1 MCTFLGTAG
10 KINEDDVSSN
20 AIKNSEIIFLE
31 GYLWDEG
38 DPKKAFNKAIN
49 NANKVAMSLSDL
61 FCVDRHKPHFLFQDG
76 DKTLEVLKDVNLD
89 LDKGSILTIKG
100 ASGSGKSTLLSLLGT
115 LDQPDSGEIV
125 IDNNNLK
132 TINNYDSI
140 RNKHIGFVF
149 QFHNLIAELNIVENV
164 TIPSLIAGKNND
176 SDYLNKLFEYFD
188 LSNRKK
194 SFPLDLSGGEKQRVS
209 VMRAIIN
216 KPSIIIA
223 DEPTGNLDEQNAIKM
238 IDLFQKLNNDFN
250 LTFVIA
256 THDEKVFSI
265 GDKKMNLYDG
275 TLLEL

>member
-1 MCTFLGTAG
+1 MILSAR
-10 KINEDDVSSN
+10 N
-20 AIKNSEIIFLE
+20 L
-31 GYLWDEG
+31 
-38 DPKKAFNKAIN
+38 KKT
-49 NANKVAMSLSDL
+49 
-61 FCVDRHKPHFLFQDG
+61 FQDG
-76 DKTLEVLKDVNLD
+76 DKTLQVLKDVNFD
-89 LDKGSILTIKG
+89 LEKGNILTIKG

-125 IDNNNLK
+125 INNNNLK

-149 QFHNLIAELNIVENV
+149 QFHNLIAELNIIENV
-164 TIPSLIAGKNND
+164 TIPTLIAGKNND
-176 SDYLNKLFEYFD
+176 TDYLNKLFEYFD
-188 LSNRKK
+188 LSDRKK

-216 KPSIIIA
+216 KPSIVIA
-223 DEPTGNLDEQNAIKM
+223 DEPTGNLDEKNAIKM
-238 IDLFQKLNNDFN
+238 INLFQKLNNDFD

-275 TLLEL
+275 TLIEL

>member
-1 MCTFLGTAG
+1 MILSARNIKKTF
-10 KINEDDVSSN
+10 K
-20 AIKNSEIIFLE
+20 
-31 GYLWDEG
+31 
-38 DPKKAFNKAIN
+38 
-49 NANKVAMSLSDL
+49 
-61 FCVDRHKPHFLFQDG
+61 DG
-76 DKTLEVLKDVNLD
+76 DKTLQVLKGVNFD
-89 LDKGSILTIKG
+89 LDKGNILTIKG

-125 IDNNNLK
+125 INNNNLK

-164 TIPSLIAGKNND
+164 TIPTLIAGKNSD

-188 LSNRKK
+188 LSDRKK

-216 KPSIIIA
+216 KPSIVIA
-223 DEPTGNLDEQNAIKM
+223 DEPTGNLDEKNAIKM
-238 IDLFQKLNNDFN
+238 INLFQKLNNDFD

-265 GDKKMNLYDG
+265 GDKKMKLYDG
-275 TLLEL
+275 KLLEL

>member
-1 MCTFLGTAG
+1 MILSAR
-10 KINEDDVSSN
+10 N
-20 AIKNSEIIFLE
+20 L
-31 GYLWDEG
+31 
-38 DPKKAFNKAIN
+38 KKT
-49 NANKVAMSLSDL
+49 
-61 FCVDRHKPHFLFQDG
+61 FQDG
-76 DKTLEVLKDVNLD
+76 DKTLQVLKDVNFD
-89 LDKGSILTIKG
+89 LDKGNILTIKG

-125 IDNNNLK
+125 INNNNLK

-149 QFHNLIAELNIVENV
+149 QFHNLIAELNIIENV
-164 TIPSLIAGKNND
+164 TIPTLIAGKNND
-176 SDYLNKLFEYFD
+176 TDYLNKLFEYFD
-188 LSNRKK
+188 LSDRKK

-216 KPSIIIA
+216 KPSIVIA
-223 DEPTGNLDEQNAIKM
+223 DEPTGNLDEKNAIKM
-238 IDLFQKLNNDFN
+238 INLFQKLNNDFD

-275 TLLEL
+275 TLIEL

>member
-1 MCTFLGTAG
+1 MILSARNIKKTF
-10 KINEDDVSSN
+10 K
-20 AIKNSEIIFLE
+20 
-31 GYLWDEG
+31 
-38 DPKKAFNKAIN
+38 
-49 NANKVAMSLSDL
+49 
-61 FCVDRHKPHFLFQDG
+61 DG
-76 DKTLEVLKDVNLD
+76 DKTLQVLKGVNFD
-89 LDKGSILTIKG
+89 LDKGNILTIKG

-125 IDNNNLK
+125 INNNNLK

-164 TIPSLIAGKNND
+164 TIPTLIAGKNID
-176 SDYLNKLFEYFD
+176 SDYLNKLFKYFD
-188 LSNRKK
+188 LSDRKK

-216 KPSIIIA
+216 KPSIVIA
-223 DEPTGNLDEQNAIKM
+223 DEPTGNLDEKNAIKM
-238 IDLFQKLNNDFN
+238 IDLFQKLKNDFN

-275 TLLEL
+275 TLIEL

>member
-1 MCTFLGTAG
+1 MILSARNIKKTF
-10 KINEDDVSSN
+10 K
-20 AIKNSEIIFLE
+20 
-31 GYLWDEG
+31 
-38 DPKKAFNKAIN
+38 
-49 NANKVAMSLSDL
+49 
-61 FCVDRHKPHFLFQDG
+61 DG
-76 DKTLEVLKDVNLD
+76 DKTLQVLKGVNFD
-89 LDKGSILTIKG
+89 LDKGNILTIKG

-125 IDNNNLK
+125 INNNNLK

-164 TIPSLIAGKNND
+164 TIPTLIAGKNSD

-188 LSNRKK
+188 LSDRKK

-216 KPSIIIA
+216 KPSIVIA
-223 DEPTGNLDEQNAIKM
+223 DEPTGNLDEKNALKM
-238 IDLFQKLNNDFN
+238 IDLFQKLKNDFN

-275 TLLEL
+275 TLIEL

>member
-1 MCTFLGTAG
+1 MILSAR
-10 KINEDDVSSN
+10 N
-20 AIKNSEIIFLE
+20 L
-31 GYLWDEG
+31 
-38 DPKKAFNKAIN
+38 KK
-49 NANKVAMSLSDL
+49 S
-61 FCVDRHKPHFLFQDG
+61 FQDG
-76 DKTLEVLKDVNLD
+76 DKTLQVLKDVNFD

-125 IDNNNLK
+125 INNNNLK

-149 QFHNLIAELNIVENV
+149 QFHNLIAELNIIENV
-164 TIPSLIAGKNND
+164 TIPTLIAGKNND
-176 SDYLNKLFEYFD
+176 TDYLNKLFEYFD
-188 LSNRKK
+188 LSDRKK

-216 KPSIIIA
+216 KPSIVIA
-223 DEPTGNLDEQNAIKM
+223 DEPTGNLDEKNAIKM
-238 IDLFQKLNNDFN
+238 IDLFQKLNNDFD

-275 TLLEL
+275 TLIEL

>member
-1 MCTFLGTAG
+1 MIL
-10 KINEDDVSSN
+10 S
-20 AIKNSEIIFLE
+20 
-31 GYLWDEG
+31 
-38 DPKKAFNKAIN
+38 AIN
-49 NANKVAMSLSDL
+49 IKKT
-61 FCVDRHKPHFLFQDG
+61 FKDG
-76 DKTLEVLKDVNLD
+76 DKTLQVLKGVNFD
-89 LDKGSILTIKG
+89 LDKGNILTIKG

-125 IDNNNLK
+125 INNNNLK

-149 QFHNLIAELNIVENV
+149 QFHNLIAELNIAENV
-164 TIPSLIAGKNND
+164 TIPTLIAGKNSD

-188 LSNRKK
+188 LSDRKK

-216 KPSIIIA
+216 KPSIVIA
-223 DEPTGNLDEQNAIKM
+223 DEPTGNLDEKNAIKM
-238 IDLFQKLNNDFN
+238 IDLFQKLKNDFN

-275 TLLEL
+275 TLIEL

>member
-1 MCTFLGTAG
+1 MILSARNIKKTF
-10 KINEDDVSSN
+10 K
-20 AIKNSEIIFLE
+20 
-31 GYLWDEG
+31 
-38 DPKKAFNKAIN
+38 
-49 NANKVAMSLSDL
+49 
-61 FCVDRHKPHFLFQDG
+61 DG
-76 DKTLEVLKDVNLD
+76 DKTLQVLKGVNFD
-89 LDKGSILTIKG
+89 LDKGNILTIKG

-125 IDNNNLK
+125 INNNNLK

-164 TIPSLIAGKNND
+164 TIPTLIAGKNSD
-176 SDYLNKLFEYFD
+176 SDYLNKLFKYFD
-188 LSNRKK
+188 LSDRKK

-216 KPSIIIA
+216 KPSIVIA
-223 DEPTGNLDEQNAIKM
+223 DEPTGNLDEKNAIKM
-238 IDLFQKLNNDFN
+238 IDLFQKLKNDFN

-265 GDKKMNLYDG
+265 GDKKMNLYENYRDILY
-275 TLLEL
+275 TKAC

>member
-1 MCTFLGTAG
+1 MILSAR
-10 KINEDDVSSN
+10 N
-20 AIKNSEIIFLE
+20 L
-31 GYLWDEG
+31 
-38 DPKKAFNKAIN
+38 KKT
-49 NANKVAMSLSDL
+49 
-61 FCVDRHKPHFLFQDG
+61 FQDG
-76 DKTLEVLKDVNLD
+76 DKTLQVLKDVNFD
-89 LDKGSILTIKG
+89 LDKGNILTIKG

-125 IDNNNLK
+125 INNNNLK

-149 QFHNLIAELNIVENV
+149 QFHNLIAELNIIENV
-164 TIPSLIAGKNND
+164 TIPTLIAGKNND
-176 SDYLNKLFEYFD
+176 TDYLNKLFEYFD
-188 LSNRKK
+188 LSDRKK

-223 DEPTGNLDEQNAIKM
+223 DEPTGNLDEKNAIKM
-238 IDLFQKLNNDFN
+238 INLFQKLNNDFD

-275 TLLEL
+275 TLIEL

>member
-1 MCTFLGTAG
+1 MILSARNIKKTF
-10 KINEDDVSSN
+10 K
-20 AIKNSEIIFLE
+20 
-31 GYLWDEG
+31 
-38 DPKKAFNKAIN
+38 
-49 NANKVAMSLSDL
+49 
-61 FCVDRHKPHFLFQDG
+61 DG
-76 DKTLEVLKDVNLD
+76 DKTLQVLKGVNFD
-89 LDKGSILTIKG
+89 LDKGNILTIKG

-125 IDNNNLK
+125 INNNNLK

-164 TIPSLIAGKNND
+164 TIPTLIVGKNSD

-188 LSNRKK
+188 LSDRKK

-216 KPSIIIA
+216 KPSIVIA
-223 DEPTGNLDEQNAIKM
+223 DEPTGNLDEKNAIKM
-238 IDLFQKLNNDFN
+238 IDLFQKLKNDFN

-275 TLLEL
+275 TLIEL

>member
-1 MCTFLGTAG
+1 MILSAR
-10 KINEDDVSSN
+10 N
-20 AIKNSEIIFLE
+20 L
-31 GYLWDEG
+31 
-38 DPKKAFNKAIN
+38 KKT
-49 NANKVAMSLSDL
+49 
-61 FCVDRHKPHFLFQDG
+61 FQDG
-76 DKTLEVLKDVNLD
+76 DKTLQVLKDVNFD
-89 LDKGSILTIKG
+89 LDKGNILTIKG

-125 IDNNNLK
+125 INNNNLK

-149 QFHNLIAELNIVENV
+149 QFHNLIAELNIIENV
-164 TIPSLIAGKNND
+164 TIPTLIAGKNND
-176 SDYLNKLFEYFD
+176 TDYLNKLFEYFD
-188 LSNRKK
+188 LSDRKE

-216 KPSIIIA
+216 KPSIVIA
-223 DEPTGNLDEQNAIKM
+223 DEPTGNLDEKNAIKM
-238 IDLFQKLNNDFN
+238 INLFQKLNNDFD

-275 TLLEL
+275 TLIEL

>member
-1 MCTFLGTAG
+1 MILSARNIKKTF
-10 KINEDDVSSN
+10 K
-20 AIKNSEIIFLE
+20 
-31 GYLWDEG
+31 
-38 DPKKAFNKAIN
+38 
-49 NANKVAMSLSDL
+49 
-61 FCVDRHKPHFLFQDG
+61 DG
-76 DKTLEVLKDVNLD
+76 DKTLQVLKGINFD
-89 LDKGSILTIKG
+89 LDKGNILTIKG

-125 IDNNNLK
+125 INNNNLK

-164 TIPSLIAGKNND
+164 TIPTLIAGKNSD

-188 LSNRKK
+188 LSDRKK

-216 KPSIIIA
+216 KPSIVIA
-223 DEPTGNLDEQNAIKM
+223 DEPTGNLDEKNAIKM
-238 IDLFQKLNNDFN
+238 IDLFQKLKNDFN

-275 TLLEL
+275 TLIEL

>member
-1 MCTFLGTAG
+1 MILSARNIKKTF
-10 KINEDDVSSN
+10 K
-20 AIKNSEIIFLE
+20 
-31 GYLWDEG
+31 
-38 DPKKAFNKAIN
+38 
-49 NANKVAMSLSDL
+49 
-61 FCVDRHKPHFLFQDG
+61 DG
-76 DKTLEVLKDVNLD
+76 DKTLQVLKGVNFD
-89 LDKGSILTIKG
+89 LDKGNILTIKG

-125 IDNNNLK
+125 INNNNLK

-149 QFHNLIAELNIVENV
+149 QFHNLIAELNIIENV
-164 TIPSLIAGKNND
+164 TIPTLIAGKNND
-176 SDYLNKLFEYFD
+176 TDYLNKLFEYFD
-188 LSNRKK
+188 LSDRKK

-216 KPSIIIA
+216 KPSIVIA
-223 DEPTGNLDEQNAIKM
+223 DEPTGNLDEKNAIKM
-238 IDLFQKLNNDFN
+238 INLFQKLNNDFD

-275 TLLEL
+275 TLIEL

>member
-1 MCTFLGTAG
+1 MILSARHLKKTF
-10 KINEDDVSSN
+10 K
-20 AIKNSEIIFLE
+20 
-31 GYLWDEG
+31 
-38 DPKKAFNKAIN
+38 
-49 NANKVAMSLSDL
+49 
-61 FCVDRHKPHFLFQDG
+61 DG
-76 DKTLEVLKDVNLD
+76 DKTLEVLKDINLD

-140 RNKHIGFVF
+140 RNKHIGFIF

-188 LSNRKK
+188 LSDRKK

>member
-1 MCTFLGTAG
+1 MILSA
-10 KINEDDVSSN
+10 
-20 AIKNSEIIFLE
+20 KNL
-31 GYLWDEG
+31 
-38 DPKKAFNKAIN
+38 KKT
-49 NANKVAMSLSDL
+49 
-61 FCVDRHKPHFLFQDG
+61 FQDG
-76 DKTLEVLKDVNLD
+76 DKALQVLKDINFD
-89 LDKGSILTIKG
+89 LDKGNILTIKG

-115 LDQPDSGEIV
+115 LDRPDSGEIV
-125 IDNNNLK
+125 INNNNLK

-164 TIPSLIAGKNND
+164 TIPTLIAGKNSD

-188 LSNRKK
+188 LSDRKK

-216 KPSIIIA
+216 KPSIVIA
-223 DEPTGNLDEQNAIKM
+223 DEPTGNLDEKNAIKM
-238 IDLFQKLNNDFN
+238 IDLFQKLKNDFN

-275 TLLEL
+275 TLIEL

>member
-1 MCTFLGTAG
+1 MILSARNIKKTF
-10 KINEDDVSSN
+10 K
-20 AIKNSEIIFLE
+20 
-31 GYLWDEG
+31 
-38 DPKKAFNKAIN
+38 
-49 NANKVAMSLSDL
+49 
-61 FCVDRHKPHFLFQDG
+61 DG
-76 DKTLEVLKDVNLD
+76 DKTLQVLKGVNFD
-89 LDKGSILTIKG
+89 LDKGNILTIKG

-125 IDNNNLK
+125 INNNNLK

-164 TIPSLIAGKNND
+164 TIPTLIAGKNSG

-188 LSNRKK
+188 LSDRKK

-216 KPSIIIA
+216 KPSIVIA
-223 DEPTGNLDEQNAIKM
+223 DEPTGNLDEKNAIKM
-238 IDLFQKLNNDFN
+238 IDLFQKLKNDFN

-275 TLLEL
+275 TLIEL